1 MKLLTLILLGI
12 IAWLVNRLIFI
23 TRAYRDDLS
32 DIRYQLEQLK
42 ASAARASEAPAP
54 ATPSIATDKVNIN
67 TASKTRLQTLPGIGA
82 VSAQRIIEA
91 RPFATLDELTRVEG
105 FKADQL
111 DRLRTQIC
119 L

>member
-42 ASAARASEAPAP
+42 ASAARASEAPA
-54 ATPSIATDKVNIN
+54 TPSIASDKVNIN